1 KLQSGAGRKPGS
13 KTEEAGISRMKVTV
27 AKALGTCFGVQ
38 DAIDLAMDEAY
49 RDKLTIVG
57 QLVHN
62 PQVVEDLRIR
72 GVNIVD
78 KLDENISTPN
88 VMITAHGAP
97 ESMHENARKMGYH
110 VIDASCPLVL
120 RVHKAIAGFVR
131 EGFHPVVIGQ
141 ASHVEV
147 KGIIGDLQDYTIIA
161 NEDELSSLAPY
172 QKIGIVSQT
181 TQQIRH
187 VKSLIEKI
195 HETYP
200 EMEIRFQDTVCQPT
214 KDRQVAARE
223 LTSEVDLMIVIGGY
237 NSSNTKKLKMVCD
250 ESGVEA
256 FHIERASQLSPEMFE
271 GREHVGITAGTSTP
285 REVIEEVYLAILSM
299 PGVIV
304 SEASGMPPKEKYLH

>member
-1 KLQSGAGRKPGS
+1 
-13 KTEEAGISRMKVTV
+13 MKVTV

-72 GVNIVD
+72 GVNIVE

-97 ESMHENARKMGYH
+97 ESMHENARRMGYN

-147 KGIIGDLQDYTIIA
+147 KGITGDLDDYTIIA
-161 NEDELSSLAPY
+161 NEDEISNLAPHK
-172 QKIGIVSQT
+172 KIGIVSQT
-181 TQQIRH
+181 TQQIQH
-187 VKSLIEKI
+187 IKNLIAKI
-195 HETYP
+195 RETYP
-200 EMEIRFQDTVCQPT
+200 EMEVRFQDTVCQPT

-256 FHIERASQLSPEMFE
+256 FHIERASQLETEMFD
-271 GREHVGITAGTSTP
+271 GRKHVGITAGTSTP

>member
-1 KLQSGAGRKPGS
+1 
-13 KTEEAGISRMKVTV
+13 MKVTV

-49 RDKLTIVG
+49 RNKLTIIG

-78 KLDENISTPN
+78 KLDETISTAN

-97 ESMHENARKMGYH
+97 ESLHETARKMGYN

-147 KGIIGDLQDYTIIA
+147 KGIIGDLQEYTIIA

-172 QKIGIVSQT
+172 KKIGIVSQT
-181 TQQIRH
+181 TQQIQH
-187 VKSLIEKI
+187 VRSLIAKI
-195 HETYP
+195 REVYP
-200 EMEIRFQDTVCQPT
+200 EMEVRFQDTVCQPT

-256 FHIERASQLSPEMFE
+256 FHIERASQLEPEMFD
-271 GREHVGITAGTSTP
+271 GRGHVGITAGTSTP

-304 SEASGMPPKEKYLH
+304 SEASGLPPKEKYLH

>member
-1 KLQSGAGRKPGS
+1 
-13 KTEEAGISRMKVTV
+13 MKVTV

-49 RDKLTIVG
+49 RNKLTIIG

-78 KLDENISTPN
+78 KLDETISTAN

-97 ESMHENARKMGYH
+97 ESLHETARKMGYN

-120 RVHKAIAGFVR
+120 RVHKAIAGVVR

-147 KGIIGDLQDYTIIA
+147 KGIIGDLQDYPIIA
-161 NEDELSSLAPY
+161 NEDELSTLAPY
-172 QKIGIVSQT
+172 KKIGIVSQT
-181 TQQIRH
+181 TQQIQH
-187 VKSLIEKI
+187 VKNLIAKLREV
-195 HETYP
+195 YP
-200 EMEIRFQDTVCQPT
+200 EMEVRFQDTVCQPT

-223 LTSEVDLMIVIGGY
+223 LTNEVDLMIVIGGY

-256 FHIERASQLSPEMFE
+256 FHIERASQLEPEMFD
-271 GREHVGITAGTSTP
+271 GREHVGIPAGTSTP

>member
-1 KLQSGAGRKPGS
+1 
-13 KTEEAGISRMKVTV
+13 MKVTV

-72 GVNIVD
+72 GVNIVE

-97 ESMHENARKMGYH
+97 ESMHENARRMGYN

-147 KGIIGDLQDYTIIA
+147 KGITGDLDDYTIIA
-161 NEDELSSLAPY
+161 NEDEISNLAPHK
-172 QKIGIVSQT
+172 KIGIVSQT
-181 TQQIRH
+181 TQQIQHIRN
-187 VKSLIEKI
+187 LIAKI
-195 HETYP
+195 RETYP
-200 EMEIRFQDTVCQPT
+200 EMEVRFQDTVCQPT

-256 FHIERASQLSPEMFE
+256 FHIERASQLEPEMFD
-271 GREHVGITAGTSTP
+271 GRGHVGITAGTSTP

>member
-1 KLQSGAGRKPGS
+1 
-13 KTEEAGISRMKVTV
+13 MKVTV

-97 ESMHENARKMGYH
+97 ESMHENARRMGYH

-181 TQQIRH
+181 TQQIQH
-187 VKSLIEKI
+187 VKNLIAKI
-195 HETYP
+195 REVYP
-200 EMEIRFQDTVCQPT
+200 QMEVRFQDTVCQPT

-223 LTSEVDLMIVIGGY
+223 LTSEVDIDHSGIRVDLINSVKESSEGDYFYGYDSDYGIGGWAH
-237 NSSNTKKLKMVCD
+237 MVGMARYVAVAPHD
-250 ESGVEA
+250 VSVSGL
-256 FHIERASQLSPEMFE
+256 RSQDFKP
-271 GREHVGITAGTSTP
+271 
-285 REVIEEVYLAILSM
+285 
-299 PGVIV
+299 
-304 SEASGMPPKEKYLH
+304 

>member
-1 KLQSGAGRKPGS
+1 
-13 KTEEAGISRMKVTV
+13 MKVTV

-49 RDKLTIVG
+49 RDKLTIIG

-72 GVNIVD
+72 GVHIVD
-78 KLDENISTPN
+78 KLDDTITTAN

-97 ESMHENARKMGYH
+97 DSMHETARKMGYN

-147 KGIIGDLQDYTIIA
+147 KGITGDLDDYTIIA
-161 NEDELSSLAPY
+161 NEDEISTLAQY
-172 QKIGIVSQT
+172 EKIGIVSQT
-181 TQQIRH
+181 TQQVQH
-187 VKSLIEKI
+187 VKSLIDKI

-200 EMEIRFQDTVCQPT
+200 AMEIRFQDTVCQPT

-256 FHIERASQLSPEMFE
+256 FHIERASQLNPEMFE
-271 GREHVGITAGTSTP
+271 GREHIGITAGTSTP

>member
-1 KLQSGAGRKPGS
+1 
-13 KTEEAGISRMKVTV
+13 MKVTV

-49 RDKLTIVG
+49 RDKLTIIG

-62 PQVVEDLRIR
+62 PQVVEDLRTR

-78 KLDENISTPN
+78 QLDENISTPN

-97 ESMHENARKMGYH
+97 ESLHETARQMGYN

-161 NEDELSSLAPY
+161 NEAELSKLAPY
-172 QKIGIVSQT
+172 KKIGIVSQT
-181 TQQIRH
+181 TQQIQH
-187 VKSLIEKI
+187 VKNLIEKI
-195 HETYP
+195 RTVYP
-200 EMEIRFQDTVCQPT
+200 GIEIRFQDTVCQPT

-256 FHIERASQLSPEMFE
+256 FHIERASQLEPEMFD
-271 GREHVGITAGTSTP
+271 GRKHVGITAGTSTP

-304 SEASGMPPKEKYLH
+304 SEASGMPPKEKHLH

>member
-1 KLQSGAGRKPGS
+1 
-13 KTEEAGISRMKVTV
+13 MKVTV

-49 RDKLTIVG
+49 RNKLTIIG

-78 KLDENISTPN
+78 KLDETISTAN

-97 ESMHENARKMGYH
+97 ESLHETARKMGYN

-161 NEDELSSLAPY
+161 NEDEISNLAPHK
-172 QKIGIVSQT
+172 KIGIVSQT
-181 TQQIRH
+181 TQQIQH
-187 VKSLIEKI
+187 VRNLIAKI
-195 HETYP
+195 RETYP
-200 EMEIRFQDTVCQPT
+200 EMEVRFQDTVCQPT

-256 FHIERASQLSPEMFE
+256 FHIERASQLEPEMFD
-271 GREHVGITAGTSTP
+271 GRGHVGITAGTSTP

>member
-1 KLQSGAGRKPGS
+1 
-13 KTEEAGISRMKVTV
+13 MKVTV

-97 ESMHENARKMGYH
+97 ESMHENARRMGYH

-181 TQQIRH
+181 TQQIQH
-187 VKSLIEKI
+187 VKSLIAKI
-195 HETYP
+195 RDTYP
-200 EMEIRFQDTVCQPT
+200 EMKVRFQDTVCQPT

-256 FHIERASQLSPEMFE
+256 FHIERASQLEPEMFD

>member
-1 KLQSGAGRKPGS
+1 
-13 KTEEAGISRMKVTV
+13 MKVTV

-49 RDKLTIVG
+49 RDKLTIIG

-78 KLDENISTPN
+78 KLDETISTAN

-97 ESMHENARKMGYH
+97 ESLHETARKMGYN

-181 TQQIRH
+181 TQQIQH
-187 VKSLIEKI
+187 VRNLIAKI
-195 HETYP
+195 REVYP
-200 EMEIRFQDTVCQPT
+200 EMEVRFQDTVCQPP

-223 LTSEVDLMIVIGGY
+223 LPSEVDLMIVIGGY
-237 NSSNTKKLKMVCD
+237 DSSNTKKLKMVCD

-256 FHIERASQLSPEMFE
+256 FHIERASQLKPEMFD

>member
-1 KLQSGAGRKPGS
+1 
-13 KTEEAGISRMKVTV
+13 MKVTV

-181 TQQIRH
+181 TQQVQH
-187 VKSLIEKI
+187 VKSLIAKI
-195 HETYP
+195 RDTYP
-200 EMEIRFQDTVCQPT
+200 EMKVRFQDTVCQPT

-256 FHIERASQLSPEMFE
+256 FHIERASQLEPEMFD

>member
-1 KLQSGAGRKPGS
+1 
-13 KTEEAGISRMKVTV
+13 MKVTV

-49 RDKLTIVG
+49 RNKLTIIG

-78 KLDENISTPN
+78 KLDETISTAN

-97 ESMHENARKMGYH
+97 ESLHETARKMGYN

-161 NEDELSSLAPY
+161 NEEELSTLAPY

-181 TQQIRH
+181 TQQIQH
-187 VKSLIEKI
+187 VKNLIAKI
-195 HETYP
+195 REVYP
-200 EMEIRFQDTVCQPT
+200 EMEVRFQDTVCQPT

-223 LTSEVDLMIVIGGY
+223 LTNEVDLMIVIGGY

-256 FHIERASQLSPEMFE
+256 FHIERASQLEPEMFD

>member
-1 KLQSGAGRKPGS
+1 
-13 KTEEAGISRMKVTV
+13 MKVTV

-78 KLDENISTPN
+78 KLDETISTAN

-97 ESMHENARKMGYH
+97 ESLHETARKMGYN

-147 KGIIGDLQDYTIIA
+147 KGITGDLDDYTIIA
-161 NEDELSSLAPY
+161 NEDEISNLAPHK
-172 QKIGIVSQT
+172 KIGIVSQT
-181 TQQIRH
+181 TQQIQH
-187 VKSLIEKI
+187 IKNLIAKI
-195 HETYP
+195 RETYP
-200 EMEIRFQDTVCQPT
+200 EMEVRFQDTVCQPT
-214 KDRQVAARE
+214 KD
-223 LTSEVDLMIVIGGY
+223 LSLI
-237 NSSNTKKLKMVCD
+237 
-250 ESGVEA
+250 
-256 FHIERASQLSPEMFE
+256 HI
-271 GREHVGITAGTSTP
+271 
-285 REVIEEVYLAILSM
+285 
-299 PGVIV
+299 
-304 SEASGMPPKEKYLH
+304 